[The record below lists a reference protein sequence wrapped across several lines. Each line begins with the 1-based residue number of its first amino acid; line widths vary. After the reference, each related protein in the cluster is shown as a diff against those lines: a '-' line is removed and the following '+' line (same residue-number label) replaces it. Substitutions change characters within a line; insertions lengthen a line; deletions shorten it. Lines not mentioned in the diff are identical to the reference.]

1 MSLQK
6 KPKILIIN
14 TVATRRNGITGVIFN
29 YLRAAEGEDLQMD
42 LLSLN
47 SPDSFYVK
55 KRKVRRQGHRYIT
68 TVEKVAKLLV

>member
-14 TVATRRNGITGVIFN
+14 TVAKRRNGITGVIFN

-55 KRKVRRQGHRYIT
+55 K
-68 TVEKVAKLLV
+68 EKSTAARSSLYHDS